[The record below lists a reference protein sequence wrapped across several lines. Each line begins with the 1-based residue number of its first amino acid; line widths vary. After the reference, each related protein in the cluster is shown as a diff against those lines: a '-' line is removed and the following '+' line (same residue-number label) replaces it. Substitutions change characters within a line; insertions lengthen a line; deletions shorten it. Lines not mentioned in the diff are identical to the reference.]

1 MVDVSVIVPAY
12 NEARHISRCLD
23 SLLRQDF
30 DSFEVVVVD
39 DGSVD
44 GTSEVVKQYVL
55 RYPGKVRLLR
65 LRKNVGAGNARNIGA
80 LYARGKV
87 IAFLDAD
94 MEFTADFISKLVKPI
109 FDGIASSSC
118 YGTEVVANSD
128 NPWVMVQTPK
138 VKNVALAEKTGFVRA
153 VDRELFLRYGGF
165 DARFGYFDDHTFYR
179 KTGIE
184 SVVIKDAIAY
194 HYHPDSIR
202 EVFWKNFWT
211 GRSVLSVHKTSE
223 VLVMLIKRLLDLS
236 IFLSLT
242 FILANSLLLKIIGVF
257 LILGFILTVLRHRIL
272 KPSSFVNEIVLKLFY
287 VPIYRWVR
295 AIGFISG
302 LLYRLVGGY
311 WRNIE
316 SITENDIVVLV
327 TGEYH

>member
-1 MVDVSVIVPAY
+1 MVDVSVIVTAY

-30 DSFEVVVVD
+30 ESFEVVVVD

-55 RYPGKVRLLR
+55 RYPGRVRLLR
-65 LRKNVGAGNARNIGA
+65 LRKNLGLGNARNIGA

-109 FDGIASSSC
+109 FDGMASSSC

-128 NPWVMVQTPK
+128 NPWVMVQNPK

-153 VDRELFLRYGGF
+153 VDRELFLRCGGF
-165 DARFGYFDDHTFYR
+165 DAWFGYFDDLTFYR

-184 SVVIKDAIAY
+184 SAVVKDAIAY
-194 HYHPDSIR
+194 HYNPDSIS
-202 EVFWKNFWT
+202 EVF
-211 GRSVLSVHKTSE
+211 GR
-223 VLVMLIKRLLDLS
+223 
-236 IFLSLT
+236 
-242 FILANSLLLKIIGVF
+242 
-257 LILGFILTVLRHRIL
+257 
-272 KPSSFVNEIVLKLFY
+272 
-287 VPIYRWVR
+287 
-295 AIGFISG
+295 ISG
-302 LLYRLVGGY
+302 REDLF
-311 WRNIE
+311 
-316 SITENDIVVLV
+316 
-327 TGEYH
+327 

>member
-1 MVDVSVIVPAY
+1 
-12 NEARHISRCLD
+12 
-23 SLLRQDF
+23 
-30 DSFEVVVVD
+30 
-39 DGSVD
+39 
-44 GTSEVVKQYVL
+44 
-55 RYPGKVRLLR
+55 
-65 LRKNVGAGNARNIGA
+65 
-80 LYARGKV
+80 
-87 IAFLDAD
+87 

-165 DARFGYFDDHTFYR
+165 DARFGYFDDYTFYR